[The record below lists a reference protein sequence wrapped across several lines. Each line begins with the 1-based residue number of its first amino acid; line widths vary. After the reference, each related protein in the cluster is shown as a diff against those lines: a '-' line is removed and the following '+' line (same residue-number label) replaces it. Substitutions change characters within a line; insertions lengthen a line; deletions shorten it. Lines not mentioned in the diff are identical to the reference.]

1 MHLNS
6 SQKRQRVLMMV
17 FGAFAIFFTG
27 YPHIWSVYQ
36 PYIRELTGWTEGQTS
51 MCFYLSMLTFVFGNI
66 FGGRIQDKY
75 NPKIA
80 IAAGGGIFAA
90 GILLSAFLI
99 IPSPL
104 PMYFTYGVMQG
115 FGQGMMYTTILS
127 TAQKWFPGKLG
138 FASGVVVTANGLCGF
153 FLAPVSRVILA
164 DGGPKTAFLVIGC
177 VIALSWVFGCI
188 FIKNPRQAGVKEADS
203 PGWAVDGTPALP
215 EQKQY
220 TSKEMIRTRKFYY
233 LVGTMLFGL
242 ISYFMISPVAQGIQ
256 TERGIAVSIAVA
268 AVMFGSVMN
277 ASARL
282 FLPSI
287 ADKIGRVK
295 CVKGVLVAS
304 VMAMVMLVVS
314 KSMFTSITTVAVVMM
329 YGCYGG
335 IMGSFPSLT
344 SSIFGLSHSGENYG
358 FVMSGIVIATLLAP
372 FVANLIT
379 ANGFDTNMGF
389 VVGIICAALSVV
401 FILLLERELSDKR
414 SGINLGNRKEK
425 KPAGIITAKE
435 L

>member
-1 MHLNS
+1 MYLNS
-6 SQKRQRVLMMV
+6 RQKRQRVLMMV

-66 FGGRIQDKY
+66 FGGRIQDRY
-75 NPKIA
+75 SPKIA
-80 IAAGGGIFAA
+80 IAVGGGIFAA

-127 TAQKWFPGKLG
+127 TAQKWFPHKLG

-164 DGGPKTAFLVIGC
+164 EDGPKTAFLLIGS
-177 VIALSWVFGCI
+177 VIAISWVLGCI
-188 FIKNPRQAGVKEADS
+188 FIKNPWQAGVRETDR
-203 PGWAVDGTPALP
+203 PGWVADETPSL
-215 EQKQY
+215 EKQKQY

-233 LVGTMLFGL
+233 LVATMLFGL

-256 TERGIAVSIAVA
+256 TERGIGVSIAVT
-268 AVMFGSVMN
+268 AVMLGSIMN

-282 FLPSI
+282 FLPSM

-295 CVKGVLVAS
+295 CVKGVLVVS
-304 VMAMVMLVVS
+304 VAAMIMLAVS
-314 KSMFTSITTVAVVMM
+314 KSMFTALTTVSVVLM

-358 FVMSGIVIATLLAP
+358 FVMSGIVIATLGAP
-372 FVANLIT
+372 FVANLMT

-389 VVGIICAALSVV
+389 IVGVICAALSVL
-401 FILLLERELSDKR
+401 FILLLERKLSDKR
-414 SGINLGNRKEK
+414 AGKDFGNQEEK
-425 KPAGIITAKE
+425 KQARVITAK
-435 L
+435 

>member
-1 MHLNS
+1 MHLNNR
-6 SQKRQRVLMMV
+6 QKRQRVLMMV

-75 NPKIA
+75 SPKIA
-80 IAAGGGIFAA
+80 ITAGGGIFAA

-164 DGGPKTAFLVIGC
+164 EGGPQMAFLVIGS
-177 VIALSWVFGCI
+177 VIALSWVLGCI
-188 FIKNPRQAGVKEADS
+188 FIKNPKQAGVRESDR
-203 PGWAVDGTPALP
+203 PGWIADEVHSV
-215 EQKQY
+215 EIQY

-233 LVGTMLFGL
+233 LVATMLFGL

-256 TERGIAVSIAVA
+256 TERGIAVSIAVT
-268 AVMFGSVMN
+268 AVMFGSIMN

-295 CVKGVLVAS
+295 CVKGVLVVS
-304 VMAMVMLVVS
+304 VAAMIMLAIS
-314 KSMFTSITTVAVVMM
+314 NSMLTALTTVAIVLM

-358 FVMSGIVIATLLAP
+358 FVMSGIVIATLGAP
-372 FVANLIT
+372 FVANFIT
-379 ANGFDTNMGF
+379 AYGFDTNMGF
-389 VVGIICAALSVV
+389 VVGVICAALSVL

-414 SGINLGNRKEK
+414 AGKDFGNQKEK
-425 KPAGIITAKE
+425 KPARVITAK
-435 L
+435 